1 MKKLF
6 KELLGMEE
14 VRGLMLLSLEGE
26 FIFHKFQNPIVEKP
40 ENMESWGLFIHSLK
54 GAKEVDI
61 LFQDARI
68 YVRKTTV
75 GYLFVMVDVSTPM
88 AMLRLNCDLALP
100 GLKRIGKGKLSRTFL
115 KGI

>member
-68 YVRKTTV
+68 YVRKTMV